1 MTLMERDRQKKR
13 MRVAPSQVEKEEKE
27 DAWAWVWASTGES
40 RPLIGDLERSSGR
53 PGYLTLPLLLLLLL
67 VWLTFLFRLL
77 CLEPVSLRCRG
88 SILVLF
94 VIPKG
99 GRVNPDSPP
108 QISSQKALCDARGA
122 GLKWGP
128 PAQRAGSYLLEGV
141 GERLVA
147 VKIIMEN
154 ICERQRIRG

>member
-1 MTLMERDRQKKR
+1 MTLMKRDRQKKR

-27 DAWAWVWASTGES
+27 DEWAWVWASTGES

-53 PGYLTLPLLLLLLL
+53 PGYLTLPLLLL

-108 QISSQKALCDARGA
+108 QISSQKSTL
-122 GLKWGP
+122 
-128 PAQRAGSYLLEGV
+128 
-141 GERLVA
+141 
-147 VKIIMEN
+147 
-154 ICERQRIRG
+154 